1 MMKNTFR
8 KNSKA
13 IIILL
18 VIAAFLFIAARG
30 MSGRD
35 VLITVLR
42 GFSVGSVTFLV
53 AAGFSLIF
61 GLLDVLNLSQ
71 GTSYMIGAY
80 VGWTVYVRPDTFV
93 DVLTPILLILAAFS
107 LAPLWSRLAGFIRL
121 QTRARKGLSWLL
133 IVAGF
138 ALLAV
143 ILARYPIASWD
154 LNNYAETPISYSY
167 MAEQGLRIIPPEA
180 AFTEI
185 SPVLAI
191 AGILLTSGLAAFGI
205 ALLNREENKPY
216 ASNWRKYLIPGVLL
230 LVGLVAIVFNQ
241 PLTGW
246 LFSMSTNWLFLIAI
260 GVAVLSG
267 VGLGALMETTLIRPL
282 YNRPIYQLMLT
293 LGLGT
298 IGVQIVQAVW
308 GRPEFVWPKPE
319 LFTGTGG
326 VCPATNLADLLE
338 NHCSTI
344 LLLGGRVRV
353 YDEIFIPLVGIIV
366 LILVW
371 ILLKKSRIGMII
383 RAGVQDRQMVE
394 ALGINVRRVFTLVFA
409 LGVGLAAF
417 GGALSASSTGLSP
430 VMGER
435 LLLSALIAL
444 AIGGL
449 TSFPGA
455 ALGSLLVGLIQQF
468 MIKYGQIGIPL
479 PFTDTVFKP
488 SPPLVPASTVL
499 LMVIV
504 LLILPGGLLGKN
516 ENHE

>member
-1 MMKNTFR
+1 MKTTLR

-13 IIILL
+13 IIILV
-18 VIAAFLFIAARG
+18 VIAAFLFVAARG
-30 MSGRD
+30 MSGKD
-35 VLITVLR
+35 VIITVLR
-42 GFSVGSVTFLV
+42 GFSIGSVTFLV

-71 GTSYMIGAY
+71 GTLYMIGAY

-93 DVLTPILLILAAFS
+93 DVLTPILLILAGFS
-107 LAPLWSRLAGFIRL
+107 LSSLWERFAKRIQLGAKPQKIAAWVMILVGF
-121 QTRARKGLSWLL
+121 G
-133 IVAGF
+133 
-138 ALLAV
+138 LLAL
-143 ILARYPIASWD
+143 ILTRYPIASWD
-154 LNNYAETPISYSY
+154 LNNYSQSPITYSY
-167 MAEQGLRIIPPEA
+167 MADQGMPIIPAEA
-180 AFTEI
+180 VFQKI
-185 SPVLAI
+185 SPFVAVI
-191 AGILLTSGLAAFGI
+191 GILVTSSLSAFSI
-205 ALLNREENKPY
+205 ALLNSGTATTET
-216 ASNWRKYLIPGVLL
+216 ANWRKYFVPGVLV
-230 LVGLVAIVFNQ
+230 LVGVLALVFNARI
-241 PLTGW
+241 TSWMYGMN
-246 LFSMSTNWLFLIAI
+246 SNWLFVIAI
-260 GVAVLSG
+260 LVSVISG

-282 YNRPIYQLMLT
+282 YSRPIYQLMLT

-308 GRPEFVWPKPE
+308 GRPEFVLPKPA

-326 VCPATNLADLLE
+326 VCPATNLADLFE

-353 YDEIFIPLVGIIV
+353 YDEIFIPIVGIIV
-366 LILVW
+366 LIVVW
-371 ILLKKSRIGMII
+371 ILLKRSRIGMII

-417 GGALSASSTGLSP
+417 GGALAAPSSGLTP
-430 VMGER
+430 MMGEK

-479 PFTDTVFKP
+479 PFTDAVFKP

-504 LLILPGGLLGKN
+504 LLILPGGLLGTK
-516 ENHE
+516 E

>member
-1 MMKNTFR
+1 MKTNLR

-13 IIILL
+13 IIILA
-18 VIAAFLFIAARG
+18 VIAAFLFVAARG
-30 MSGRD
+30 MSGKD

-61 GLLDVLNLSQ
+61 GLLDVLNLAQ
-71 GTSYMIGAY
+71 GSLYMIGAY

-93 DVLTPILLILAAFS
+93 DVLTPVLLILASFALS
-107 LAPLWSRLAGFIRL
+107 ALWGRLAGLIRL
-121 QTRARKGLSWLL
+121 APKARK
-133 IVAGF
+133 IVAWVVIMVGF
-138 ALLAV
+138 GLLAMV
-143 ILARYPIASWD
+143 LTRYPIAIWD
-154 LNNYAETPISYSY
+154 MNDYTQSPITYSF
-167 MAEQGLRIIPPEA
+167 MADQGLRIIPPEA
-180 AFTEI
+180 AFEEI
-185 SPVLAI
+185 SPFLAI
-191 AGILLTSGLAAFGI
+191 AGLLVSSAISAFGI
-205 ALLNREENKPY
+205 TLLNRDEGRNQ
-216 ASNWRKYLIPGVLL
+216 SINWRRVIAPAILL
-230 LVGLVAIVFNQ
+230 LVGILTAVFNAQ
-241 PLTGW
+241 ITSW
-246 LFSMSTNWLFLIAI
+246 MFAMSTNWLFVIAI
-260 GVAVLSG
+260 LMAILSG

-319 LFTGTGG
+319 FFTGTGG
-326 VCPATNLADLLE
+326 ACPAANLTDLFE
-338 NHCSTI
+338 NQCSTI

-353 YDEIFIPLVGIIV
+353 YDEIFIPIIGILV

-371 ILLKKSRIGMII
+371 ILLKRSRIGMII

-417 GGALSASSTGLSP
+417 GGALAAPSSGLTP
-430 VMGER
+430 TMGER

-479 PFTDTVFKP
+479 PFTDAVFKP

-499 LMVIV
+499 LMVVV
-504 LLILPGGLLGKN
+504 LLILPGGLLGTK
-516 ENHE
+516 E

>member
-1 MMKNTFR
+1 MKTNLR

-13 IIILL
+13 IIILA
-18 VIAAFLFIAARG
+18 VIAAFLFVAARG
-30 MSGRD
+30 MSGKD

-61 GLLDVLNLSQ
+61 GLLDVLNLAQ
-71 GTSYMIGAY
+71 GTLYMIGAY

-93 DVLTPILLILAAFS
+93 DVLTPVLLILAGFS
-107 LAPLWSRLAGFIRL
+107 LSALWGRLAGLIKL
-121 QTRARKGLSWLL
+121 APKARKIVAWLL
-133 IVAGF
+133 VLVGF
-138 ALLAV
+138 GLLALV
-143 ILARYPIASWD
+143 LTRYPIATWD
-154 LNNYAETPISYSY
+154 LNKYTESPITYSF
-167 MAEQGLRIIPPEA
+167 MADQGMRIIPAEA
-180 AFTEI
+180 TFTDI
-185 SPVLAI
+185 SPILAI
-191 AGILLTSGLAAFGI
+191 VGLLVSSAISAFGI
-205 ALLNREENKPY
+205 GLLNRDQNQ
-216 ASNWRKYLIPGVLL
+216 SQVLNGRKFIAPALLL
-230 LVGLVAIVFNQ
+230 LVGILVAVFNTQ
-241 PLTGW
+241 ITSRM
-246 LFSMSTNWLFLIAI
+246 FAMSTNWLFVIAI
-260 GVAVLSG
+260 LVAIISG

-319 LFTGTGG
+319 FFTGTGG
-326 VCPATNLADLLE
+326 ACPATNLADLFE
-338 NHCSTI
+338 NQCSTI

-353 YDEIFIPLVGIIV
+353 YDEIFIPIVGIIV

-371 ILLKKSRIGMII
+371 ILLKRSRIGMII

-417 GGALSASSTGLSP
+417 GGALAAPSSGLTP
-430 VMGER
+430 TMGER

-479 PFTDTVFKP
+479 PFTDAVFKP

-499 LMVIV
+499 LMVVV
-504 LLILPGGLLGKN
+504 LLILPHGLLGTK
-516 ENHE
+516 E

>member
-1 MMKNTFR
+1 MKTNLL

-13 IIILL
+13 IIILA
-18 VIAAFLFIAARG
+18 VIAAFLFVAARG
-30 MSGRD
+30 MSGKD

-61 GLLDVLNLSQ
+61 GLLDVLNLAQ
-71 GTSYMIGAY
+71 GTLYMIGAY
-80 VGWTVYVRPDTFV
+80 VGWTVYVRPDTFI
-93 DVLTPILLILAAFS
+93 DVLTPVLLILAAFS
-107 LAPLWSRLAGFIRL
+107 LSSLWGRLAGQIKL
-121 QTRARKGLSWLL
+121 APKARKIVAWLL
-133 IVAGF
+133 ILAGF
-138 ALLAV
+138 VLLALV
-143 ILARYPIASWD
+143 LTRYPIASWD
-154 LNNYAETPISYSY
+154 LDKYTESPITYSY
-167 MAEQGLRIIPPEA
+167 MADQGMRIIPAEA
-180 AFTEI
+180 KFNEV

-191 AGILLTSGLAAFGI
+191 VGLLVTSAISAFGI
-205 ALLNREENKPY
+205 ALLNRDDGRSKKF
-216 ASNWRKYLIPGVLL
+216 NWRMFLVPATLL
-230 LVGLVAIVFNQ
+230 LVGVLAVVLNAQ
-241 PLTGW
+241 LTGW
-246 LFSMSTNWLFLIAI
+246 MYAMSTNWLFVI
-260 GVAVLSG
+260 AVLTAIISG

-298 IGVQIVQAVW
+298 IGLQIVQAVW

-319 LFTGTGG
+319 FFTGTGDA
-326 VCPATNLADLLE
+326 CPATNLADLFE
-338 NHCSTI
+338 NHCSTVM
-344 LLLGGRVRV
+344 LLGGRVRV
-353 YDEIFIPLVGIIV
+353 YDEIFIPIVGIIV

-371 ILLKKSRIGMII
+371 ILLKRSRIGMII

-417 GGALSASSTGLSP
+417 GGALAAPSSGLTP
-430 VMGER
+430 IMGER

-479 PFTDTVFKP
+479 PFTDAVFKP

-499 LMVIV
+499 LMVVV
-504 LLILPGGLLGKN
+504 LLILPHGLLGTK
-516 ENHE
+516 E

>member
-1 MMKNTFR
+1 MKTNLR

-13 IIILL
+13 IIILA
-18 VIAAFLFIAARG
+18 VIAAFLFVAARG
-30 MSGRD
+30 MSGKD

-61 GLLDVLNLSQ
+61 GLLDVLNLAQ
-71 GTSYMIGAY
+71 GSLYMIGAY

-93 DVLTPILLILAAFS
+93 DVLTPVLLILASFALS
-107 LAPLWSRLAGFIRL
+107 ALWGRLAGLIRL
-121 QTRARKGLSWLL
+121 APKARK
-133 IVAGF
+133 IVAWVVIMVGF
-138 ALLAV
+138 GLLAMV
-143 ILARYPIASWD
+143 LTRYPIAIWD
-154 LNNYAETPISYSY
+154 MNDYTQSPITYSF
-167 MAEQGLRIIPPEA
+167 MADQGLRIIPPEA
-180 AFTEI
+180 AFEEI
-185 SPVLAI
+185 SPFLAI
-191 AGILLTSGLAAFGI
+191 AGLLVSSAISAFGI
-205 ALLNREENKPY
+205 TLLNRDEGRNQ
-216 ASNWRKYLIPGVLL
+216 SINWRRVIAPAILL
-230 LVGLVAIVFNQ
+230 LVGILTAVFNAQ
-241 PLTGW
+241 ITSW
-246 LFSMSTNWLFLIAI
+246 MFAMSTNWLFVIAI
-260 GVAVLSG
+260 LMAILSG

-319 LFTGTGG
+319 FFTGTGG
-326 VCPATNLADLLE
+326 ACPAANLTDLFE
-338 NHCSTI
+338 NQCSTI

-353 YDEIFIPLVGIIV
+353 YDEIFIPIVGIVV

-371 ILLKKSRIGMII
+371 ILLKRSRIGMII

-417 GGALSASSTGLSP
+417 GGALAAPSSGLTST
-430 VMGER
+430 MGER

-479 PFTDTVFKP
+479 PFTDAVFKP

-499 LMVIV
+499 LMVVV
-504 LLILPGGLLGKN
+504 LLILPGGLLGTK
-516 ENHE
+516 E

>member
-1 MMKNTFR
+1 MKTNLL

-13 IIILL
+13 IIILS
-18 VIAAFLFIAARG
+18 VITAFLFVAARG
-30 MSGRD
+30 MSGKD

-61 GLLDVLNLSQ
+61 GLLDVLNLAQ
-71 GTSYMIGAY
+71 GTLYMIGAY
-80 VGWTVYVRPDTFV
+80 VGWTVYVRPDTFI
-93 DVLTPILLILAAFS
+93 DVLTPVLLILAAFS
-107 LAPLWSRLAGFIRL
+107 LSSLWGRLAGQIKL
-121 QTRARKGLSWLL
+121 APKARKIVAWLL
-133 IVAGF
+133 ILAGF
-138 ALLAV
+138 VLLALV
-143 ILARYPIASWD
+143 LTRYPIASWD
-154 LNNYAETPISYSY
+154 LDKYNESPITYSY
-167 MAEQGLRIIPPEA
+167 MADQGLRIIPAEA
-180 AFTEI
+180 AFQKI
-185 SPVLAI
+185 SPFLAL
-191 AGILLTSGLAAFGI
+191 AGLLVTSAISAFGI
-205 ALLNREENKPY
+205 ALLNREDGRSKKI
-216 ASNWRKYLIPGVLL
+216 NWRKFLVPAILL
-230 LVGLVAIVFNQ
+230 FVGLLAVVFNAQ
-241 PLTGW
+241 LTSW
-246 LFSMSTNWLFLIAI
+246 LFAMSTNWLFVIAVLMAI
-260 GVAVLSG
+260 LSG

-319 LFTGTGG
+319 FFTGTGG
-326 VCPATNLADLLE
+326 ACPATSLADLFE
-338 NHCSTI
+338 NHCSTV

-353 YDEIFIPLVGIIV
+353 YDEIFIPIVGVIV

-371 ILLKKSRIGMII
+371 ILLKRSRIGMII

-417 GGALSASSTGLSP
+417 GGALAAPSSGLTP

-479 PFTDTVFKP
+479 PFTDAVFKP

-499 LMVIV
+499 LMVVV
-504 LLILPGGLLGKN
+504 LLILPHGLLGTK
-516 ENHE
+516 E

>member
-1 MMKNTFR
+1 MKTTLR

-13 IIILL
+13 IIILAII
-18 VIAAFLFIAARG
+18 VAFLVIAARG
-30 MSGRD
+30 MTGKD

-71 GTSYMIGAY
+71 GTLYMIGAY

-93 DVLTPILLILAAFS
+93 DVLTPILLILAGFS
-107 LAPLWSRLAGFIRL
+107 LSNLWGRLAKQIKLAPKPRKLVAWIMILVGF
-121 QTRARKGLSWLL
+121 G
-133 IVAGF
+133 
-138 ALLAV
+138 LLAMV
-143 ILARYPIASWD
+143 LTRYPIAIWN
-154 LNNYAETPISYSY
+154 LNNYSESPITYSY
-167 MAEQGLRIIPPEA
+167 MADQGLRIIPAEA
-180 AFTEI
+180 TFGQI

-191 AGILLTSGLAAFGI
+191 VGILVCSSLSAFGI
-205 ALLNREENKPY
+205 SLLSRDENISQTKTVH
-216 ASNWRKYLIPGVLL
+216 WRKYVIPGLL
-230 LVGLVAIVFNQ
+230 AVFGILAVIFNAQ
-241 PLTGW
+241 ITSW
-246 LFSMSTNWLFLIAI
+246 MYAMNSNWLFLIAI
-260 GVAVLSG
+260 LVAVVSG
-267 VGLGALMETTLIRPL
+267 VGLGSLMETTLIRPL

-319 LFTGTGG
+319 FFTGTGEG
-326 VCPATNLADLLE
+326 CPATNLADLFE

-353 YDEIFIPLVGIIV
+353 YDEIFIPIVGIIV
-366 LILVW
+366 LIVVW
-371 ILLKKSRIGMII
+371 FLLKRSRIGMII

-417 GGALSASSTGLSP
+417 GGALAAPSSGLTP
-430 VMGER
+430 TMGEK

-479 PFTDTVFKP
+479 PFTDAVFKP

-499 LMVIV
+499 LMVII
-504 LLILPGGLLGKN
+504 LLILPGGLLGTK
-516 ENHE
+516 E